1 MIPADPKLLSAWALR
16 GFFVPFPAPA
26 LAWTCGAGGLEG
38 DGAGEDTPAHVL
50 RMGGRFSLRGFTK
63 TARMGYHVVNRRR
76 RGCRSRALR
85 TSKGK
90 DDEDGI

>member
-26 LAWTCGAGGLEG
+26 LAWTRGAGGLEG
-38 DGAGEDTPAHVL
+38 DGAGEDTPAHVS

-63 TARMGYHVVNRRR
+63 TARMGYHEVNRRR

>member
-16 GFFVPFPAPA
+16 SFFVPFPAPA
-26 LAWTCGAGGLEG
+26 LAWTRGAGGLEG
-38 DGAGEDTPAHVL
+38 DGAGEDTPAHVS

>member
-26 LAWTCGAGGLEG
+26 LAWTRGAGGLEG
-38 DGAGEDTPAHVL
+38 DGAGEDTPAHVS